1 MTVDIAL
8 HLSGN
13 YGCLANEGVKMTN
26 LWELQQ
32 NHYTREPFSPK
43 SSFSHINSAFGV
55 RTALS
60 AEWTPAEG
68 DSWKETD
75 FEGDLKKLEKEA
87 EERLASKIAELEGN
101 IQSVGK

>member
-1 MTVDIAL
+1 MFKSVLIATL
-8 HLSGN
+8 VAS
-13 YGCLANEGVKMTN
+13 AAAFA
-26 LWELQQ
+26 
-32 NHYTREPFSPK
+32 PA
-43 SSFSHINSAFGV
+43 SSTFGV

-60 AEWTPAEG
+60 AEWMPAEG